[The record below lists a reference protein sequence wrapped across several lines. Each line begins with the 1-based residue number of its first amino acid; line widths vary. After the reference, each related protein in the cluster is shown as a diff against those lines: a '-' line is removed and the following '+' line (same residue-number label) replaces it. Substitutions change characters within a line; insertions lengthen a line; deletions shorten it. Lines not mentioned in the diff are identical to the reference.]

1 MNTTI
6 KNNILTVEIS
16 DRGAELMSIRSQK
29 EFLWQG
35 IEEIWSG
42 RSPLLFPIV
51 GRLIN
56 DEVKYGGKTYHL
68 PKHGFAID
76 SIFKVAETTS
86 DKAVFVLTESEETL
100 KAFPF
105 KFELKVI
112 YQLFDNKVSVTYE
125 MTNTD
130 SDKIYFTIGGHP
142 SFNCKMGDI
151 LEFEKEETL
160 SRLVM
165 NEDSYICEVRPF
177 LKEEKKIEIT
187 ENLFSEDALIF
198 KGLKSEYITLKTE
211 DADIKVTY
219 GKSPYLGIWAKVG
232 APYVCIEPW
241 FSSDDSVDADYTFDK
256 KEGIIELLQNEMFSY
271 NFVIEI
277 NEK

>member
-51 GRLIN
+51 GRLKE
-56 DEVKYGGKTYHL
+56 DKLKYDGKTYIL
-68 PKHGFAID
+68 TKHGFAID
-76 SIFKVAETTS
+76 SIFKVAETAEN
-86 DKAVFVLTESEETL
+86 KAVFVLTESEETL
-100 KAFPF
+100 KTFPF

-112 YQLFDNKVSVTYE
+112 YQLCGNKLSVTYE
-125 MTNTD
+125 MLNTD
-130 SDKIYFTIGGHP
+130 NDKIYFTIGGHP
-142 SFNCKMGDI
+142 GFNCKMGDA
-151 LEFEKEETL
+151 LEFEKDETV

-165 NEDSYICEVRPF
+165 NNESYICEIRPF
-177 LKEEKKIEIT
+177 LNNENKILIT
-187 ENLFSEDALIF
+187 EDLFSEDALIF
-198 KGLKSEYITLKTE
+198 KGLKSKYITLKTGA
-211 DADIKVTY
+211 ADIKVTY
-219 GKSPYLGIWAKVG
+219 GDAPYLGIWAREG

-241 FSSDDSVDADYTFDK
+241 FSSDDSIDADYTFDK
-256 KEGIIELLQNEMFSY
+256 KDGIIELKVNEKFSY
-271 NFVIEI
+271 TFDIEI
-277 NEK
+277 NQK